1 VQRSYLL
8 VLWVQ
13 VPPLQF
19 SVGNVVISDSS
30 WSDPV
35 AESSEVKA
43 FYWEASNQKGR
54 SESERNRRRNTHHC
68 SCQVSS
74 ALRRWLLSLLEET
87 EGCTQG
93 SYRRTEGGNS
103 GEKSRESSEGLR
115 TSQDDPGMTKTVP
128 ITEEGN
134 GKVVCRLADEVAKR
148 RGQDDDKP
156 DGARTSGFRR
166 DSGYTS
172 SRLRAGIWMLTQPK
186 SQRVG
191 QTGALETDSCGSDE
205 ICDRCT
211 GKGSLQADRHLSL
224 KPYCGKTR
232 RTEF

>member
-1 VQRSYLL
+1 MSADSEEQGVVQRSYLL

-13 VPPLQF
+13 VSPLQF

-30 WSDPV
+30 WSDPM

-54 SESERNRRRNTHHC
+54 SESERNRRRNIPYC

-74 ALRRWLLSLLEET
+74 ASRRWLLSLLEET

-93 SYRRTEGGNS
+93 SYWRTEGGNS
-103 GEKSRESSEGLR
+103 GKNSRESSEGLR

-134 GKVVCRLADEVAKR
+134 GKVVGRLVDEVAKR

-166 DSGYTS
+166 DRGYTS
-172 SRLRAGIWMLTQPK
+172 SRLRAGIWIGNNQPEMA
-186 SQRVG
+186 RE
-191 QTGALETDSCGSDE
+191 L
-205 ICDRCT
+205 DRCRGEEIAGCT
-211 GKGSLQADRHLSL
+211 APLEARSPRYGSGGEIQA
-224 KPYCGKTR
+224 
-232 RTEF
+232 ENV

>member
-1 VQRSYLL
+1 M
-8 VLWVQ
+8 
-13 VPPLQF
+13 
-19 SVGNVVISDSS
+19 
-30 WSDPV
+30 

-74 ALRRWLLSLLEET
+74 APRRWLLSLLEET

-134 GKVVCRLADEVAKR
+134 GKEVCRLADEVAKR

-166 DSGYTS
+166 DRGYTS
-172 SRLRAGIWMLTQPK
+172 FRLRAGIWMLTQPT
-186 SQRVG
+186 SQSVG
-191 QTGALETDSCGSDE
+191 QTGALETDSRGSDE

-211 GKGSLQADRHLSL
+211 GKGSLCADRRLNL